1 MASTLVGRHRL
12 LALAALVLLAA
23 CESVEPTPVH
33 TNRPDSLALAAP
45 AEDDSFHFAIF
56 GDRTAGPDA
65 GLEVL
70 RQAVAETNLIA
81 PDLVM
86 TVGDL
91 VPGYN
96 GTPQWME
103 EMLAYKAVMTD
114 LAMPW
119 YPVAGNHDVY
129 WGGSDPP
136 PGQHDADYEANFGP
150 LWYWFPHKNAA
161 FIVLYSDEGDPETNR
176 KGFADPALIRM
187 SQAQLSWLERTLE
200 ETAAYD
206 HVFVFLHHP
215 RWIAERYVG
224 GNWEMVHRL
233 LAAAGN
239 VSAVFA
245 GHVHRQRYDGLRDGI
260 AYFTLATTGGDMPMD
275 VPGSGWLH
283 HSLLV
288 TVRATGFEVATVPVG
303 AVLDPKSATP
313 EHLKDLDRA
322 RQISIEPLSD
332 PLVIDADGGAA
343 GELRYRLRN
352 DAARPVEVEVTFGEQ
367 AGDWW
372 VRPGHLHLHLAP
384 QASEEVAFSVWRDE
398 DAFRGPFSI
407 PTVAFQVDYLGEESR
422 LSFPKN
428 YFVTALEPALGE
440 PAANVRPGDRA
451 LELDGSGAGLWFSPE
466 SIAVEPAPFTL
477 EAAIRTDAPHATGV
491 LIGKYHDTGYAL
503 MLMDDRPQFLLGLRG
518 ARINLLA
525 VEDAVVTPGDWH
537 HVAAVFDGAQA
548 RLYLDGKLVGYADA
562 PPNKPLPPNDL
573 PLFVG
578 GNATWDGSI
587 EFPFDGAIDELR
599 ISTVARYEG
608 RRFAPARRFAPDEA
622 TALLLHLTGGDDRF
636 ARDAS
641 AHGRHGIAIGEVRY
655 AAP

>member
-1 MASTLVGRHRL
+1 LMGRHRL
-12 LALAALVLLAA
+12 IALAAVVLLAA
-23 CESVEPTPVH
+23 CESVEPTAVH
-33 TNRPDSLALAAP
+33 TNRADTLALATP
-45 AEDDSFHFAIF
+45 TEEESFHFAIF
-56 GDRTAGPDA
+56 GDRTAGPA
-65 GLEVL
+65 GGLEVL

-96 GTPQWME
+96 ATPQWLE
-103 EMLAYKAVMTD
+103 EMRTYKAVMAD

-129 WGGSDPP
+129 WAGSEPP
-136 PGQHDADYEANFGP
+136 PGHHDADYEANFGP
-150 LWYWFPHKNAA
+150 LWYWFAHKNAA
-161 FIVLYSDEGDPETNR
+161 FIVLYSDEGDPESNR
-176 KGFADPALIRM
+176 KGFGDPALIRM
-187 SQAQLSWLERTLE
+187 SQAQLLWLERTLQK
-200 ETAAYD
+200 TAAYD

-224 GNWEMVHRL
+224 GNWETVHRL

-245 GHVHRQRYDGLRDGI
+245 GHIHRQRYDGLRDGI
-260 AYFTLATTGGDMPMD
+260 AYFTLATIGGEMPMD
-275 VPGSGWLH
+275 VPGSGWLN

-288 TVRATGFEVATVPVG
+288 TVRPTGFEVATIPVG
-303 AVLDPKSATP
+303 AVQDPKSATP
-313 EHLKDLDRA
+313 EHLKELDQA
-322 RQISIEPLSD
+322 RQISIERLSD
-332 PLVIDADGGAA
+332 PLVLGADGSAA

-372 VRPGHLHLHLAP
+372 VRPDHLHLQFAP
-384 QASEEVAFSVWRDE
+384 QASEEIAVSVRRDE

-407 PTVAFQVDYLGEESR
+407 PTVAFQVDYLGEGSR
-422 LSFPKN
+422 VSFPQN
-428 YFVTALEPALGE
+428 YFVAPLKPALGQ
-440 PAANVRPGDRA
+440 PSDSPQAGDRA
-451 LELDGSGAGLWFSPE
+451 LALNGTGAGLWFSPDLIE
-466 SIAVEPAPFTL
+466 IEPAPFTL
-477 EAAIRTDAPHATGV
+477 EATIRTDARHATGV
-491 LIGKYHDTGYAL
+491 VIGKYHDTGYAV
-503 MLMDDRPQFLLGLRG
+503 MLMDDRPQFLLGLQG
-518 ARINLLA
+518 GRINLLA

-562 PPNKPLPPNDL
+562 PPEKPLPPNEL

-578 GNATWDGSI
+578 GNVTWDGSI

-599 ISTVARYEG
+599 ISTEARYEG
-608 RRFAPARRFAPDEA
+608 RSFEPARRFDADDA
-622 TALLLHLTGGDDRF
+622 TALLLHMNGEDARF
-636 ARDAS
+636 VRDAS
-641 AHGRHGIAIGEVRY
+641 AHGRHGIAIGEVGY
-655 AAP
+655 ARP